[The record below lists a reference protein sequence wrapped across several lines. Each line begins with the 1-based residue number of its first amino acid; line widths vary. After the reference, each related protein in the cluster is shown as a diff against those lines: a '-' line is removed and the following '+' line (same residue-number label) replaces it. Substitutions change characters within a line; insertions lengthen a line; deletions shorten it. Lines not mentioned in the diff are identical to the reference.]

1 MILEQQYNILWATSW
16 IAIYPTFH
24 AIKKEKY
31 DLALATGIV
40 FLTSINYWR
49 DPSQNKNRLI
59 DIMTVRSVLLFQL
72 YKSFLLNNK
81 NYMLLVPAGVS
92 SYLMGCHFYQKKQY
106 WLATYFHMGLHIIGN
121 IGNFMLIDH

>member
-1 MILEQQYNILWATSW
+1 MNKYKNILYYIIMILEQQYNILWATSW

-72 YKSFLLNNK
+72 YKSFLK
-81 NYMLLVPAGVS
+81 
-92 SYLMGCHFYQKKQY
+92 
-106 WLATYFHMGLHIIGN
+106 
-121 IGNFMLIDH
+121 